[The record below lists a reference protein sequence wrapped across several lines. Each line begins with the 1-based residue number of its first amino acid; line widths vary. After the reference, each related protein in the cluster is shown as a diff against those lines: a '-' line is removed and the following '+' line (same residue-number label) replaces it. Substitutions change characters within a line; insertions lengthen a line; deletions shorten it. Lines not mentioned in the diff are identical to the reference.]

1 MKVTVL
7 GIIVAFILVCSLLAC
22 SGNKEDS
29 AAIEQLNQSIQSFYD
44 AVEAGDVEAVIALF
58 SEDVI
63 IMPNSVELSRG
74 KEAAAAM
81 WRRNAPYNFRI
92 KDLETVELA
101 ASGDIAYKVNDYY
114 WSVQLEGQE
123 RRWHKTKNIHVWRK
137 QPDGNWRLH
146 VDIWNASPEGE
157 GQ

>member
-1 MKVTVL
+1 MKLKVIGPVL
-7 GIIVAFILVCSLLAC
+7 TLILACGLLAC
-22 SGNKEDS
+22 SGKNEDP
-29 AAIEQLNQSIQSFYD
+29 ADIDQLHKNIQAFYD

-63 IMPNSVELSRG
+63 IMPNSGALNRG

-92 KDLETVELA
+92 KDLQTVELTI
-101 ASGDIAYKVNDYY
+101 SGDIAYKVNDYY

-146 VDIWNASPEGE
+146 VDIWNASPEGAE
-157 GQ
+157 